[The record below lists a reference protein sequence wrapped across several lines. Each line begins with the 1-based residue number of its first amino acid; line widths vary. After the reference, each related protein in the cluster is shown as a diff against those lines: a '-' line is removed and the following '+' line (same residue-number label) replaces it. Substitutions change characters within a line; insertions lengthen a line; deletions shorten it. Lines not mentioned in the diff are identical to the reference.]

1 MTRIIRYLMMEV
13 LIMLARITEK
23 VRTPKIPIFVY
34 HSLDT
39 SQNSISLS
47 PHTFKQQ
54 LAYLRKRRYNLQS
67 AGQAVD
73 AYSENQIT
81 HKCVVLTFDDAYTT
95 TTSSI
100 EELLTH
106 QQTATIFVATSV
118 IGKSNLWDIDLKH
131 IDQIGIMNTVQLLAL
146 NQKGC
151 ELAGHTHSH
160 PKLTEI
166 HPADLKDELSEGR
179 SQFEQHFHKST
190 ELIAYPYGDH
200 NNRVINATADAGYI
214 AGFTTQLGYLT
225 NQSEAWA
232 IPRFP
237 TNIDQQLFRLIV
249 HGGYGWYRKIQDKV
263 FD

>member
-1 MTRIIRYLMMEV
+1 
-13 LIMLARITEK
+13 
-23 VRTPKIPIFVY
+23 
-34 HSLDT
+34 
-39 SQNSISLS
+39 
-47 PHTFKQQ
+47 FKQQ

-131 IDQIGIMNTVQLLAL
+131 IDQIEIMHSDHLRAL
-146 NQKGC
+146 NEKGC
-151 ELAGHTHSH
+151 ELGAHTHSH

-166 HPADLKDELSEGR
+166 HPEDLKDELCEGR
-179 SQFEQHFHKST
+179 TQIEQHFGKKT
-190 ELIAYPYGDH
+190 DIIAYPYGDH
-200 NNRVINATADAGYI
+200 NDRVKDATSGAGYA

-225 NQSEAWA
+225 PQSEVLA

-237 TNIDQQLFRLIV
+237 THIDLQLFRLIV
-249 HGGYGWYRKIQDKV
+249 HGGYGWYRKIQDRL
-263 FD
+263 FG